1 MKVEELMSEAVIT
14 VPPDATVKKVASLLV
29 EHGISGVPVVDE
41 SGVVLGVVSE
51 GDILLKERG
60 TERESRMLQWLL
72 GGVSIETEKL
82 EARTASEAMTS
93 PAITIGA
100 SKSACQAARVMTDE
114 GIKRLPVV
122 DGSGSLIGIVTRS
135 DLVKAFAR
143 SDEDV
148 EREIEDMVLRT
159 LWIED
164 ANLQI
169 RVDEGEVRLAGKLQR
184 RTDAELLPRFV
195 SRVPGVVSVTSTL
208 RWEWDDRKASV
219 ERNPRV
225 PLTR

>member
-14 VPPDATVKKVASLLV
+14 VPPDATVKTVASLLV
-29 EHGISGVPVVDE
+29 EHGISGVPVVGE

-60 TERESRMLQWLL
+60 AERESRMLQWLP
-72 GGVSIETEKL
+72 GGVSLETEKL
-82 EARTASEAMTS
+82 DARTASEAMTS

-100 SKSACQAARVMTDE
+100 GKSAYQAARLMTDE

-122 DGSGSLIGIVTRS
+122 DGNGALIGIVTRA